1 MVLKKK
7 TIMPI
12 LKIKYLL
19 FIFKIFFLLFLS
31 NFSVHQVSL
40 FHEDDSEHT
49 ALPLLAD
56 DNGRFCI
63 FSLRFSA
70 NGDEILGGANNGY
83 IYVYDRFAQTRSLR
97 IDAHDDDV
105 NAVAFVDTATH
116 ILASGGKNNLKS
128 EDYVHGVLDFF

>member
-1 MVLKKK
+1 M
-7 TIMPI
+7 
-12 LKIKYLL
+12 
-19 FIFKIFFLLFLS
+19 
-31 NFSVHQVSL
+31 
-40 FHEDDSEHT
+40 
-49 ALPLLAD
+49 PLLAD

-116 ILASGGKNNLKS
+116 ILASGGKRIPENYL
-128 EDYVHGVLDFF
+128 HGFFIFYFFTK